1 MTETGEHIALAPETG
16 KCLDPEWIRMLVDGE
31 ASPARIA
38 QIEEHL
44 AACSKCRAQLEKE
57 SGGAALWELA
67 RKSLSMT
74 VPLGAE
80 NDASPGGSSPPDPML
95 SLLDPSNNPEMLG
108 ALGAYEIAGVL
119 GKGGMGV
126 VLKAYDPAL
135 GRYVAIKLLAPHLAA
150 NANARK
156 RFAREAKAAAAVA
169 HDHVIAIHGVSEFK
183 GIPFLV
189 MPLIRGDSLQ
199 KRLRAEG
206 QLPVDVI
213 LRIAMQ
219 TASGL
224 AAAHSQGLIHRD
236 VKPANILLGPGT
248 ERVTLTDFGLARAVD
263 EVDLT
268 VTGMLPGTPRYMSPE
283 QARGEILDAR
293 TDLFSLG
300 LVLYEMAAGQSP
312 FRADSSYA
320 VLRKI
325 SEAEPK
331 PLVEFRT
338 DLPEWLI
345 QIISRLLAKNPLD
358 RLASAR
364 DLERLLADGLAHLQ
378 APKSNAAPRLGLL
391 AQPATSRERGN
402 DFEPAVAASPGR
414 QALPRESSST
424 SWISGRLLAGAALL
438 MLVVLFFYPLIKGE
452 AFTLTLGLAT
462 LAGLLLFFG
471 PWGLAYRSRFVAAYS
486 PGRRALQ
493 MGVFGLA
500 VVGVGFLI
508 FQTETQIAKMH
519 QLVWAQGQSLQ
530 NRLNEW
536 NGVKGAIAETE
547 WKKESELL
555 EYAMST
561 VNHAHL
567 HPGESFSLF
576 AGVAILAILMLAV
589 WGLTFWKRCH
599 PAWIAAGVGLATVWG
614 FYSLIQ
620 AETTVHRVIGDVN
633 TPEIWRLLRV
643 NVPNFFADPVVII
656 ADKKDDKLKEIQ
668 VHVKPGYLVLGVVRV
683 RENGHDVPELSFW
696 AGQGNS
702 SEVPLQ
708 LNLQYNVDNAPPI
721 LSEKKQP
728 STRFRF
734 SAPSKSLQG
743 ESDLGTGIEAVM
755 EGSAHDVWVF
765 SDTEVGN
772 TLKTIPL
779 VRMREFEPKSP
790 KFASTYWDLTIK
802 IAKLPGTLSPEL
814 RKEFVYKGIHW
825 NEDDWR
831 KELGLDNVWIINDL
845 NESGK
850 LIHQDFN
857 SGGNGKKIRTAWT
870 VTLPPGMVVDL
881 LPVEVEKES
890 SRPIEMLRAY
900 CYNQTEKTIRFQYSL
915 FLEGEPEDPW
925 PKSYPKLT
933 AEISNGINGSP
944 FPTVKTNTNPFW
956 LLSRNWI
963 ADPGVRQGYVKTAWI
978 KELERGNLPAYL
990 SLDSAVVKGKM
1001 EVRVRYHPIS
1011 PLTGLGPTGTGMGTP
1026 WWKALNL
1033 AAPGVKEAAQRD
1045 ELVTMELS
1053 ADGAGVKVLGLNVPV
1068 SVVGP
1073 LLAKDGFSKNAG
1085 LLLRVS
1091 QGTPAELVTKAADTI
1106 KRDGYQHLALAQ
1118 NEPPLPGARA
1128 SAVSQV
1134 SASRTEMIALQ
1145 HIAAED
1151 CAKVLEDTFVAGKP
1165 GGTLTSGA
1173 TKQGAS
1179 KKSELKI
1186 VADPRTNSIFLIG
1199 SPPDLEKIKDVVK
1212 KLDAPPA
1219 PQKPEEKKDP
1229 KKDK

>member
-1 MTETGEHIALAPETG
+1 MTETGEHIALASETG

-44 AACSKCRAQLEKE
+44 AACPKCRAQLEKE

-67 RKSLSMT
+67 RKSLSMA

-126 VLKAYDPAL
+126 VLKAYDPSL

-189 MPLIRGDSLQ
+189 MPLIRGESLQ

-206 QLPVDVI
+206 QLPVEVI

-331 PLVEFRT
+331 PLAEFRT

-391 AQPATSRERGN
+391 AQPAASRERAN

-424 SWISGRLLAGAALL
+424 SWISGRWLAGAALL

-471 PWGLAYRSRFVAAYS
+471 PWGLAYRSRLVAAYS
-486 PGRRALQ
+486 PDRRALQ

-519 QLVWAQGQSLQ
+519 QMVWAQGQALQ

-536 NGVKGAIAETE
+536 NGLKGAIAETE
-547 WKKESELL
+547 WKKESDLL
-555 EYAMST
+555 EYAIST
-561 VNHAHL
+561 VNHAHML
-567 HPGESFSLF
+567 PGESFSLF
-576 AGVAILAILMLAV
+576 AGVAILAILTLAV

-633 TPEIWRLLRV
+633 TPEIWQHLRASI
-643 NVPNFFADPVVII
+643 PTAFTDPVVVI
-656 ADKKDDKLKEIQ
+656 ADKKEEGSKEFQLHIR
-668 VHVKPGYLVLGVVRV
+668 PGYAVFGTVRV
-683 RENGHDVPELSFW
+683 RENGNEIPDMSFW
-696 AGQGNS
+696 AGQGHS
-702 SEVPLQ
+702 TETPFKMK
-708 LNLQYNVDNAPPI
+708 LQY
-721 LSEKKQP
+721 
-728 STRFRF
+728 RF
-734 SAPSKSLQG
+734 SNYPETMSANTPHLLLSG
-743 ESDLGTGIEAVM
+743 EPKHISGMAKLSPDVERVIEGIPHE
-755 EGSAHDVWVF
+755 VWVF
-765 SDTEVGN
+765 PEAEVGDTE
-772 TLKTIPL
+772 KTVSLARFTRADP
-779 VRMREFEPKSP
+779 MRPRE
-790 KFASTYWDLTIK
+790 ATTHWDLVFK
-802 IAKLPGTLSPEL
+802 VAKLPPSTSPEL
-814 RKEFVYKGIHW
+814 SKEFAFKGLHW
-825 NEDDWR
+825 KEEEWR
-831 KELGLDNVWIINDL
+831 RELGLHHSAFISDL
-845 NESGK
+845 NDAGK
-850 LIHQDFN
+850 LISQEMDPNQF
-857 SGGNGKKIRTAWT
+857 KKRGSRIWKT
-870 VTLPPGMVVDL
+870 VLPAGMVVDF
-881 LPVEVEKES
+881 LPVEVSQQS
-890 SRPIEMLRAY
+890 SRPIDALRAFY
-900 CYNQTEKTIRFQYSL
+900 YNQSEKSIVFQYLLGLDQEPKDSW
-915 FLEGEPEDPW
+915 PEDH
-925 PKSYPKLT
+925 SQL
-933 AEISNGINGSP
+933 AVSVSNVGRPNEFPAGSA
-944 FPTVKTNTNPFW
+944 NANPFW
-956 LLSRNWI
+956 LRGRKWI
-963 ADPGVRQGYVKTAWI
+963 ADPQSMRGPVKSGWI
-978 KELERGNLPAYL
+978 KALDRGVLPAYA
-990 SLDSAVVKGKM
+990 SIDSGTLKENI
-1001 EVRVRYHPIS
+1001 EVRVRYHRITVPAGMEPIGS
-1011 PLTGLGPTGTGMGTP
+1011 GIGQP
-1026 WWKALNL
+1026 WWQALRME
-1033 AAPGVKEAAQRD
+1033 APHIKEGTERD
-1045 ELVTMELS
+1045 ELVDMELS
-1053 ADGAGVKVLGLNVPV
+1053 ADGANIKVLGLNVPL

-1073 LLAKDGFSKNAG
+1073 LIAKDGFSKNAS
-1085 LLLRVS
+1085 LRLRVS
-1091 QGTPAELVTKAADTI
+1091 RDTAAVQVKRVLECFKSEGYANILLQEIAPRGPNRQENGAAPTPPTVVRVVPLKRLAADSCV
-1106 KRDGYQHLALAQ
+1106 
-1118 NEPPLPGARA
+1118 RA
-1128 SAVSQV
+1128 IEHSMGIG
-1134 SASRTEMIALQ
+1134 SRGDAPANSMSKKE
-1145 HIAAED
+1145 
-1151 CAKVLEDTFVAGKP
+1151 
-1165 GGTLTSGA
+1165 GA
-1173 TKQGAS
+1173 TKFNV
-1179 KKSELKI
+1179 KI
-1186 VADPRTNSIFLIG
+1186 IADTRTNSVILLG
-1199 SPPDLEKIKDVVK
+1199 VLVEMEKVIDMIKEIDEPKV
-1212 KLDAPPA
+1212 
-1219 PQKPEEKKDP
+1219 PQKNEEKKDS